1 LWLEVECKKE
11 DIKLGW
17 MRIFYVYGPR
27 QRSDSLIPSILNNL
41 QNGKLPHIRTP
52 KNSNDFVFIDDVIEA
67 FSNAISIQYPSG
79 IYNLGSGISTSIL
92 EVCRKAEMIVMGSDI
107 LSQQLNEEAVDTSAN
122 IDFWANCTRAE
133 KYLNWQSSTNIEEG
147 IKKTWLWLINR

>member
-1 LWLEVECKKE
+1 
-11 DIKLGW
+11 
-17 MRIFYVYGPR
+17 M
-27 QRSDSLIPSILNNL
+27 
-41 QNGKLPHIRTP
+41 H
-52 KNSNDFVFIDDVIEA
+52 
-67 FSNAISIQYPSG
+67 YPSG

-122 IDFWANCTRAE
+122 IDFWANCIRAE